1 MLGGGEGLQGGLYP
15 DEDFVQRI
23 LSDDDE
29 NVDGRKRRRKRKT
42 SLGSL
47 KVEGSCHFFLLKKN
61 NSLDIVSIDLCKGYR
76 DGPEEEQQILHE
88 KEEDGGGDRE
98 KREGKKAGGK
108 EVSRLQARRK

>member
-47 KVEGSCHFFLLKKN
+47 KVEGSCHFFVKKEQF
-61 NSLDIVSIDLCKGYR
+61 SRHCIYR
-76 DGPEEEQQILHE
+76 FM
-88 KEEDGGGDRE
+88 
-98 KREGKKAGGK
+98 
-108 EVSRLQARRK
+108 